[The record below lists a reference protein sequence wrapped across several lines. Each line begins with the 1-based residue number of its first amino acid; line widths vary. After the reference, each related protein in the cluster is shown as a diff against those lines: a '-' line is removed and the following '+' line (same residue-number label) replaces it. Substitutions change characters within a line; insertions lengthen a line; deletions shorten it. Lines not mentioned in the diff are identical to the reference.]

1 MITGGNQDHI
11 SPHRPWSP
19 QMAPLYSL
27 PTKSNHI
34 KEDESNQSSNRS
46 SMHIII
52 SNQIHLIHT
61 VITIIQQLFILLTLP
76 PQWQK
81 QATAPPLMSDA
92 IPPLSS
98 HYMSMLVQRCPRLGR
113 PPAPLLC
120 TARHVTIAACDV
132 FAIPHTQYKEFIGF
146 IYIPKGFPSSC
157 CREILNAL
165 KHVPSNWARGRQVMT
180 SNPIER

>member
-76 PQWQK
+76 PQWRK
-81 QATAPPLMSDA
+81 QATAPQLMSDT

-98 HYMSMLVQRCPRLGR
+98 DYMSMLVQRCPRLGR
-113 PPAPLLC
+113 PPAPLLR

-132 FAIPHTQYKEFIGF
+132 FAIPHTQYKEFIKNLLGSYTF
-146 IYIPKGFPSSC
+146 QKAFPLLVAEKSWIPWSMYP
-157 CREILNAL
+157 A
-165 KHVPSNWARGRQVMT
+165 
-180 SNPIER
+180 IEPEADR